1 MYSNA
6 ALDVQH
12 DTQPAFHQ
20 QISSALND
28 YGWSVVDNYVPDS
41 LLNEL
46 LSESRLLKAS
56 GQFRQAGIFNGTV
69 DKKER
74 SDLINWINPLSPL
87 PAQSDFLQ
95 QMDSLRYYLNRE
107 NYLGLFDLELHAAVY
122 PSGSYYRKHIDNF
135 HQSSRRILT
144 VILYLNTNWQTR
156 DEGQLRLYLPK
167 KTIDIEPV
175 GGRLVTF
182 LSKSFHHEV
191 LPTRRDRYSLTGWFR
206 RNELFI

>member
-28 YGWSVVDNYVPDS
+28 YGWSVVDNYVPDA

-46 LSESRLLKAS
+46 LTESILLKAS
-56 GQFRQAGIFNGTV
+56 GQFRQAGIFNGIV

-74 SDLINWINPLSPL
+74 SDLINWINPLSSL
-87 PAQSDFLQ
+87 PAQSDLLQ

-135 HQSSRRILT
+135 HQSSGRILT
-144 VILYLNTNWQTR
+144 VILYLNNNWQTR

-182 LSKSFHHEV
+182 LSQSFQHEV

-206 RNELFI
+206 RSELFV